1 MPQSIRLFNQYA
13 KNLDEYAN
21 DLYSFNQYTNNPY
34 GFSQYANN
42 LYGFNQYANNLYGFN
57 QDANNLYGFAQP
69 ETPRR
74 DLLQYEDELSV
85 PLMSVVADKKFLA
98 RSRPRPQSAFAMHN
112 PGSEPY
118 SPSSVFFGV

>member
-34 GFSQYANN
+34 SFS
-42 LYGFNQYANNLYGFN
+42 QYANNLYGFN

-69 ETPRR
+69 EAPRR

-112 PGSEPY
+112 PGSAPY
-118 SPSSVFFGV
+118 SPSSVFLEFD